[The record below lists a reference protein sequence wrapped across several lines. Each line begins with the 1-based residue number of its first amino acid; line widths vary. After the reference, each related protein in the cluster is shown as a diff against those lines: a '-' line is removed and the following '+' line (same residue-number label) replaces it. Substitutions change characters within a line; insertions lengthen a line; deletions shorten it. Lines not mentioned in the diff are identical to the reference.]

1 MPIKSAITDEQRE
14 AADAEIREKQQQV
27 NYDTKEY
34 PVEILVQK
42 YIEGLDDDTNE
53 LFIPDYQ
60 REMAWDEARQSKFI
74 ESVLLGLPI
83 PYIFVGDIRDDEN
96 DEARLEII
104 DGTQR
109 IRTLTRFI
117 NNELTLNEL
126 KKLKSLNGF
135 TFNDLPLARQRRFK
149 RTTLRMIQLT
159 ENANEEVRRDM
170 FERINTGSV
179 ELNDMEKRIGSMP
192 GPFLD
197 LIQELSKNSKFR
209 DLCFFNETAIN
220 RREPQEFVL
229 RFFAFLNNYGKF
241 NPSQVNIN
249 TFLDNYLK
257 NVNKDKTIN
266 REKIRNEFESM
277 LDFVEQYFPKGFRQ
291 GKKYDKTTTRIK
303 FESLSVGIA
312 LALRERNDI
321 KAKSTD
327 LITSEKFK
335 ELTGGDTSSSKVK
348 VIKRIEYV
356 RDQLL
361 CKS

>member
-1 MPIKSAITDEQRE
+1 
-14 AADAEIREKQQQV
+14 
-27 NYDTKEY
+27 
-34 PVEILVQK
+34 
-42 YIEGLDDDTNE
+42 
-53 LFIPDYQ
+53 
-60 REMAWDEARQSKFI
+60 
-74 ESVLLGLPI
+74 
-83 PYIFVGDIRDDEN
+83 
-96 DEARLEII
+96 
-104 DGTQR
+104 
-109 IRTLTRFI
+109 
-117 NNELTLNEL
+117 
-126 KKLKSLNGF
+126 
-135 TFNDLPLARQRRFK
+135 
-149 RTTLRMIQLT
+149 MIQLT

-179 ELNDMEKRIGSMP
+179 ELNDMEKRIGGMP
-192 GPFLD
+192 GSFLD

-209 DLCFFNETAIN
+209 DLCSFNETAIN

-229 RFFAFLNNYGKF
+229 RFFAFLNNYEKF

-257 NVNKDKTIN
+257 NVNNDETID
-266 REKIRNEFESM
+266 REKMRNEFESV
-277 LDFVEQYFPKGFRQ
+277 LYFVEQYFSKGFRQ

-356 RDQLL
+356 RDQVL
-361 CKS
+361 CES